1 MALGVLGSRGAIT
14 KQIMH
19 DEIIVPIMDDLKTH
33 GRTIN
38 RVILPEEPLS
48 SAFIDSWAKR
58 QNIHVD
64 LVKSDW
70 ATHGRR
76 AGVFR
81 DAMIEKSSSVLLVF
95 EGPKSRYY
103 LELAERIA
111 KRRPECLV
119 YLVEAKDISPIL
131 LEVDDAPRFKV
142 TEKEEKE
149 ILTIP
154 KMFAKCL
161 IKDD

>member
-1 MALGVLGSRGAIT
+1 MSFGVLGSRGSIT

-19 DEIIVPIMDDLKTH
+19 DEIIIPIMDDLKTH
-33 GRTIN
+33 GKNIS

-48 SAFIDSWAKR
+48 SAFIDCWAKR

-64 LVKSDW
+64 LMKSDW

-81 DAMIEKSSSVLLVF
+81 DAMIEKSSSALLVF

-103 LELAERIA
+103 LELAEKIA

-119 YLVEAKDISPIL
+119 YLVEANSISPIL
-131 LEVDDAPRFKV
+131 LEVDDTVRFKV

>member
-1 MALGVLGSRGAIT
+1 
-14 KQIMH
+14 
-19 DEIIVPIMDDLKTH
+19 
-33 GRTIN
+33 
-38 RVILPEEPLS
+38 
-48 SAFIDSWAKR
+48 
-58 QNIHVD
+58 
-64 LVKSDW
+64 
-70 ATHGRR
+70 
-76 AGVFR
+76 
-81 DAMIEKSSSVLLVF
+81 MIEKSSTALLVF
-95 EGPKSRYY
+95 EGPKSQYY

-131 LEVDDAPRFKV
+131 LEVDNTSRFKV

-154 KMFAKCL
+154 KMFAKCR

>member
-1 MALGVLGSRGAIT
+1 MSLGVLGSRGAIT

-19 DEIIVPIMDDLKTH
+19 DEIIVPIMDDLKVQ
-33 GRTIN
+33 GKNIN

-58 QNIHVD
+58 QNIQVD
-64 LVKSDW
+64 LIKSDW

-81 DAMIEKSSSVLLVF
+81 DAIIEKTSNILLVF

-131 LEVDDAPRFKV
+131 LEVDNTARFKV

>member
-1 MALGVLGSRGAIT
+1 MSLGILGSRGSIT

-19 DEIIVPIMDDLKTH
+19 DEIIIPIMDDLK
-33 GRTIN
+33 GQGKNIN

-48 SAFIDSWAKR
+48 SAFIDCWAKR
-58 QNIHVD
+58 QNISVD
-64 LVKSDW
+64 LIKSDW

-81 DAMIEKSSSVLLVF
+81 DAMIEKSSNVLLVF

-131 LEVDDAPRFKV
+131 LEVDDAVRFKV

>member
-1 MALGVLGSRGAIT
+1 MSLGVLGSRGAIT

-19 DEIIVPIMDDLKTH
+19 DEIIVPIMDDLKVQ
-33 GRTIN
+33 GKNIN

-58 QNIHVD
+58 QNIQVD
-64 LVKSDW
+64 LIKSDW

-81 DAMIEKSSSVLLVF
+81 DAIIEKSSNVLLIF

-131 LEVDDAPRFKV
+131 LEVDDAVRFKV